1 MKYRII
7 KKKLLFLHHV
17 TTLPSSSLAKEILD
31 AQTSLALPGLVQ
43 ECKEWLIRFEIYRVE
58 LYTKPQ
64 WKKLI
69 REKIIKENK
78 NDILNQ
84 MKSYKKLKYDDFK
97 DEEFRVQPYLQKLN
111 IPQARIMFK
120 LKSLMT
126 PTVRMNFSSDP
137 KHAAN
142 MWTCIR
148 CSSDG
153 DLYGFRDT
161 QKHIIC
167 CPGYA
172 VLRQDKDLNN
182 DKDLVTYF
190 QQVIKHRQDND

>member
-1 MKYRII
+1 
-7 KKKLLFLHHV
+7 
-17 TTLPSSSLAKEILD
+17 
-31 AQTSLALPGLVQ
+31 
-43 ECKEWLIRFEIYRVE
+43 
-58 LYTKPQ
+58 
-64 WKKLI
+64 
-69 REKIIKENK
+69 
-78 NDILNQ
+78 
-84 MKSYKKLKYDDFK
+84 MKSYKKIKYDDFK

-142 MWTCIR
+142 MWTCIG

-153 DLYGFRDT
+153 DPYGFRDT